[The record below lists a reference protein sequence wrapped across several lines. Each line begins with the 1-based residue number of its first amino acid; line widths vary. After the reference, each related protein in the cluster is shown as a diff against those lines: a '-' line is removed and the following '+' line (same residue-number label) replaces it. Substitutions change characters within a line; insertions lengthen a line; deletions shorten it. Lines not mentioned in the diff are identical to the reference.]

1 MVSPS
6 DREEGSMESVA
17 SAAGVLYYGKG
28 HKGLVPWAV
37 FH

>member
-6 DREEGSMESVA
+6 DREEGSMELESVA

-28 HKGLVPWAV
+28 HKGLVP
-37 FH
+37 